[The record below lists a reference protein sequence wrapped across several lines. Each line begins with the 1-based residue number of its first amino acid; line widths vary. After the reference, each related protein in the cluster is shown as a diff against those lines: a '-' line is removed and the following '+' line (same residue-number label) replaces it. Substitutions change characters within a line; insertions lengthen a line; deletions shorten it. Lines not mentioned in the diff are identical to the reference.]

1 MIYSGSYLVRMA
13 DPKFIDAM
21 KTDHLPEMMLE
32 KGDKLQKAEAKL
44 KVHPFHMESW
54 NVLIKDAQVIN

>member
-1 MIYSGSYLVRMA
+1 MA

-21 KTDHLPEMMLE
+21 KTEHLPEMMLD

-44 KVHPFHMESW
+44 KVHPYDMECW
-54 NVLIKDAQVIN
+54 NVMIKDAQVIQSAII